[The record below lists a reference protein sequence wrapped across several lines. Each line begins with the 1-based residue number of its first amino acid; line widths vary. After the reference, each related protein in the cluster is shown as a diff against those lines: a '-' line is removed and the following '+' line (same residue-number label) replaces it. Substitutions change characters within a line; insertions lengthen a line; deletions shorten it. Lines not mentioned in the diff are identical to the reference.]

1 MQTSQV
7 LDVIGSLVSH
17 LKTFSAKLPE
27 LVPMSVVPGGVKPAP
42 EAVEVYEQA
51 VSRFRQQNSA
61 PAYRR
66 LNEPLIESLEAFESG
81 WMLKAVQA
89 LLMTLDQ
96 IELMQNEKTVLLS
109 RAEEGRLRD
118 YRNALHK
125 ILPGSQPELEG
136 SGRGL
141 C

>member
-7 LDVIGSLVSH
+7 LDVIGSLVSQ

-27 LVPMSVVPGGVKPAP
+27 VIPMSVVPGGVKPAP
-42 EAVEVYEQA
+42 EAVEAYEQA
-51 VSRFRQQNSA
+51 VSRFRQQNSS

>member
-1 MQTSQV
+1 
-7 LDVIGSLVSH
+7 
-17 LKTFSAKLPE
+17 
-27 LVPMSVVPGGVKPAP
+27 
-42 EAVEVYEQA
+42 
-51 VSRFRQQNSA
+51 
-61 PAYRR
+61 
-66 LNEPLIESLEAFESG
+66 
-81 WMLKAVQA
+81 MLKAVQA

-109 RAEEGRLRD
+109 RAEEGRLHD

-125 ILPGSQPELEG
+125 ILPGNQPELEG